1 MPALLQT
8 QNKFLFSLVYPLSSL
23 SLLSLT
29 LVQVK
34 ERTKNDPTQ
43 LEHLV
48 KKLLIVINRMARLL
62 EIMVRSMLNSTHTYL
77 HYLSMRGTLYVHKFH
92 DHCFL
97 IPRTLILITS
107 AQL

>member
-8 QNKFLFSLVYPLSSL
+8 QNKFLFSLVYSL
-23 SLLSLT
+23 SLLYLT
-29 LVQVK
+29 LLQVK

-77 HYLSMRGTLYVHKFH
+77 HYLNMRGTLYMSVHKFH

-97 IPRTLILITS
+97 IPRTLTPITS